1 MTTESLLS
9 TYLNDHL
16 TGATA
21 GVELFKRAAKQHA
34 GTDSGETLMALA
46 TEVEDDRASLQ
57 ALMSD
62 LGVHQNTPM
71 VVLGWLAEK
80 AGRLKPN
87 GYLLRRS
94 PLSDVVELEALRI
107 AVMGKTA
114 GWQVLRSVAQQDR
127 RISPARLDTLIE
139 RAERQAEQLRGLHL
153 LAAERRIAR
162 GPS

>member
-1 MTTESLLS
+1 
-9 TYLNDHL
+9 
-16 TGATA
+16 
-21 GVELFKRAAKQHA
+21 
-34 GTDSGETLMALA
+34 
-46 TEVEDDRASLQ
+46 
-57 ALMSD
+57 MSD

-107 AVMGKTA
+107 AVMGKTV